1 VALPHLTLFSCP
13 THNPEG
19 DDTMTINKRELLA
32 LAASLAAPS
41 FAMAQAKA
49 GAKPAAP
56 AEDIVMGASMPLSGV
71 FAFAGIAI
79 DLGIKD
85 YLSILNEGGGVK
97 GRKVRYVAEDTA
109 YKVDQSMAAFKR
121 ITSQNKVNLYYA
133 DSTGF
138 AKSVN
143 PELERNGNILMTG
156 ASFGKE
162 LSDAQ
167 KYGLQFMVGPDYSEM
182 VGILLQY
189 IAKTKPGAKVALVYS
204 DTEFGRDPVEAARAS
219 IKQLGLSV
227 ATEIVTAPG
236 SVDVSAEVV
245 KLRRADPDYTIFHGY
260 VAAPIPEFINQ
271 AKSLGMKSQFM
282 GTFWSMDH
290 TTVMRMGANADGFM
304 GVMPYR
310 YYYDTEG
317 KSPMLERIRKMRPDY
332 QTTGY
337 TQGFLAAMLL
347 TEAAKRTLDAGN
359 ELTGKNMKIALSSIR
374 NFDTGG
380 LIGVPLSIKGNSIP
394 IGRVYKADFKA
405 QKMVPAS
412 DWINLTK

>member
-1 VALPHLTLFSCP
+1 
-13 THNPEG
+13 
-19 DDTMTINKRELLA
+19 MTITKRALLA
-32 LAASLAAPS
+32 LAASVATPGFALA
-41 FAMAQAKA
+41 Q
-49 GAKPAAP
+49 AKPAAKP
-56 AEDIVMGASMPLSGV
+56 AASTEDIVFGASVPLTGV

-79 DLGIKD
+79 DVGIKD
-85 YLSILNEGGGVK
+85 YLGILNEGGGVK
-97 GRKVRYVAEDTA
+97 GRKVKYVAEDTG
-109 YKVDQSMAAFKR
+109 YKVDQSMAVFKK

-133 DSTGF
+133 DSTAF
-138 AKSVN
+138 VKTVN

-156 ASFGKE
+156 ASFAKE
-162 LSDAQ
+162 ISDAQ
-167 KYGLQFMVGPDYSEM
+167 KYGVQFMVGPDYSEM
-182 VGILLQY
+182 VGILLRY

-219 IKQLGLSV
+219 IKSLGLAL
-227 ATEIVTAPG
+227 ATEIVTPPG

-260 VAAPIPEFINQ
+260 VSAPIPEFINQ
-271 AKSLGMKSQFM
+271 AKGLGMKTAFM
-282 GTFWSMDH
+282 GTFWSMDN
-290 TTVMRMGANADGFM
+290 TTVMRMGPNADGFM

-317 KSPMLERIRKMRPDY
+317 KSPMLERIRKLRPEY
-332 QTTGY
+332 QSTGY
-337 TQGFLAAMLL
+337 IQGFLAAMLL

-394 IGRVYKADFKA
+394 IGRVYRADFKA
-405 QKMVPAS
+405 QKMLPAS
-412 DWINLTK
+412 DWINLQQ

>member
-1 VALPHLTLFSCP
+1 
-13 THNPEG
+13 
-19 DDTMTINKRELLA
+19 MTIPKRSLCAAA
-32 LAASLAAPS
+32 LAALSLLAVAPAAL
-41 FAMAQAKA
+41 AQKA
-49 GAKPAAP
+49 AKPAA
-56 AEDIVMGASMPLSGV
+56 AQEDIVLGASMPLTGV

-79 DLGIKD
+79 DQGIKD
-85 YLSILNEGGGVK
+85 YLTILNDAGGVK

-109 YKVDQSMAAFKR
+109 YKVDQSMATFKKL
-121 ITSQNKVNLYYA
+121 TSQNKISLYYA
-133 DSTGF
+133 DSTAF
-138 AKSVN
+138 VKTVN
-143 PELERNGNILMTG
+143 PELERSGNILMTG
-156 ASFGKE
+156 ASFAKE
-162 LSDAQ
+162 ISNAQ
-167 KYGLQFMVGPDYSEM
+167 KYPMQFMMGPDYSEM

-204 DTEFGRDPVEAARAS
+204 DTEFGRDPVEAFRVDT
-219 IKQLGLSV
+219 KKLGLNI
-227 ATEIVTAPG
+227 ATEIVTPPG

-245 KLRRADPDYTIFHGY
+245 KLRRADPDFTIFHGY
-260 VAAPIPEFINQ
+260 VSAPIPEFINQ
-271 AKSLGMKSQFM
+271 AKGLGMKTQFM
-282 GTFWSMDH
+282 GTFWTMDK
-290 TTVMRMGANADGFM
+290 TTVMRMGANADGFL

-310 YYYDTEG
+310 YYDDTDG
-317 KSPMLERIRKMRPDY
+317 KAPMLDKIRKMRPEY

-394 IGRVYKADFKA
+394 IGRIYKADFKA

-412 DWINLTK
+412 DWISLQQ